1 MTPHNDRTQADQ
13 ESLLLERIQQARR
26 QPKDRGAVIIH
37 FSRLRSHNRREHHMR
52 IALDVFESR
61 VKDLN
66 GQIFAL
72 SNRDLVFVWR
82 GSEIGPIDD
91 AVQHVCQLFSDDPL
105 SHVGGTDDQLR
116 FCSWYKIDSDGAALQ
131 DTIEKV
137 LAARENPGP
146 DHPKRSTDQRLPLTP
161 SMLES
166 LEKSLTQ
173 ADLSNMMRRQSIC
186 VLTPGQKPETVL
198 RELYISIADLA
209 GSLPGNVDLT
219 GDPWLFQRLTMTLDR
234 RMLALM
240 ERQDD
245 SSIARY
251 YSMNINVTTLLHP
264 AFLKFDAG
272 VRSDAR
278 GTIALEIPLIDIF
291 RDIASFRF
299 ARDFARARGY
309 RICADGVSQYMVP
322 FVDRDALDLDLLKIH
337 WTPDMLDDPTGKRR
351 QAMVDCLEHCGSDR
365 LILCRCDSQ
374 EAVDYG
380 MAMGIAMFQ
389 GRGVDAIVSSGAAVP
404 ASPPGGVAASRKTK
418 SA

>member
-1 MTPHNDRTQADQ
+1 M
-13 ESLLLERIQQARR
+13 LLTSVRQARR

-52 IALDVFESR
+52 IALDVFEAR
-61 VKDLN
+61 VKSFD
-66 GQIFAL
+66 GQIFGL
-72 SNRDLVFVWR
+72 SNRDLAFVWR
-82 GSEIGPIDD
+82 GGEVGPIDD
-91 AVQHVCQLFSDDPL
+91 AVQQVCQLFSDDPL
-105 SHVGGTDDQLR
+105 SHVGDGDDLQR
-116 FCSWYKIDSDGAALQ
+116 FCSWYKMETDGAALEANV
-131 DTIEKV
+131 EK
-137 LAARENPGP
+137 LAAASENRDP
-146 DHPKRSTDQRLPLTP
+146 DEPEKATKPRPPLTP
-161 SMLES
+161 RMLET

-173 ADLSNMMRRQSIC
+173 ADLSNMMRRQRIC
-186 VLTPGQKPETVL
+186 VLTPGEKPQTVL
-198 RELYISIADLA
+198 QELYISIADLA

-219 GDPWLFQRLTMTLDR
+219 SDPWLFQRLTLTLDR

-251 YSMNINVTTLLHP
+251 YSMNINVMTLLHP

-278 GTIALEIPLIDIF
+278 GTIALELPLMDIF
-291 RDIASFRF
+291 RDMAAYRF
-299 ARDFARARGY
+299 ARDFARDRGY

-322 FVDRDALDLDLLKIH
+322 FVDRDALDLDLVKVH
-337 WTPDMLDDPTGKRR
+337 WTPDLLEDPTGKRR
-351 QAMVDCLEHCGSDR
+351 QELVDCLERCGTDR

-380 MAMGIAMFQ
+380 MDLGIAMLQ
-389 GRGVDAIVSSGAAVP
+389 GRGVDAIVKTGAAMP
-404 ASPPGGVAASRKTK
+404 AAGAARTAQ